1 MILNCVYK
9 IYGKDLKPMSNE
21 TKLKQ
26 VIVRFDG
33 SSYDKIGEYA
43 EKEHRNRS
51 EFVRHVVLSHI
62 EFLEK
67 KKETNQ

>member
-1 MILNCVYK
+1 
-9 IYGKDLKPMSNE
+9 MSNE

-26 VIVRFDG
+26 VIVRFDS

-51 EFVRHVVLSHI
+51 EFDRHIVLSHI
-62 EFLEK
+62 EHLEK
-67 KKETNQ
+67 EKETNQ